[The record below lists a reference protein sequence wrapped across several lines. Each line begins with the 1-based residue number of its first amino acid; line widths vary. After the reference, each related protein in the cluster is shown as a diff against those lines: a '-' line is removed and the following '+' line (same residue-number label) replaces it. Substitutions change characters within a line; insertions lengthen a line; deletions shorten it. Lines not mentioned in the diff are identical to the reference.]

1 MINFLRISKKDHG
14 ESSVKRHTF
23 IWLFPI
29 IVLGLWLILPAG
41 VLADLP
47 MQVGDGSATPTPT
60 PRPLY
65 PEDVTVPQTHFPGLI
80 VGAIVII
87 VIILV
92 GALIRPRK

>member
-14 ESSVKRHTF
+14 ESSVKRHPF

-29 IVLGLWLILPAG
+29 IILGLWLLLPVGA
-41 VLADLP
+41 LADLP
-47 MQVGDGSATPTPT
+47 GQADNGSATPTPT

-80 VGAIVII
+80 VGAIVIM

-92 GALIRPRK
+92 GVLIGPRK